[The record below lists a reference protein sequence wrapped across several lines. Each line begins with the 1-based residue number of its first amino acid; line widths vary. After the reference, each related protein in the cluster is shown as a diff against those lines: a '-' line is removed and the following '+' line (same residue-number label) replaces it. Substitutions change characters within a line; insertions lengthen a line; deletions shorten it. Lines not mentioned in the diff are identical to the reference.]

1 MSTEIDRKI
10 VSMEFDNARFEKN
23 VHTSMSTLERLKK
36 SLNLKGAS
44 DGLAAVEKASKNF
57 DMSAV
62 GNAAEAVRVKF
73 SALQIAGITAL
84 QRITNEAITTGKQ
97 LVKSLSIDQ
106 ITAGYNKY
114 EQKTASVQTLMNSTG
129 KSIDE
134 INAYLQKLMWFS
146 DETSYGFT
154 DMTASL
160 AQMTAAGGDIEKLI
174 PMIMGIANSTAFA
187 GKGASEFSRAIY
199 NLNQSYSGG
208 FLNYIDWK
216 SVDMAGASSKEL
228 KQTFIDTAIALG
240 TLSKEGR
247 TASGELVTIANF
259 GQTLSEK
266 WATTEVMEQTFTKFA
281 SATTKAYE
289 MIRDETNDI
298 ELASDA
304 YAALE
309 GHFDE
314 VALKAAKSAQEAK
327 SFSEAINATKD
338 AVSSGWLKTFELIFG
353 NYQEAKVLWTD
364 LANWLWDTFASGA
377 EERNSKLEDAMGDSW
392 TVISKKV
399 SEAGLEVN
407 DFKKSLAEVAGLY
420 TPASRNVEETINACN
435 DAVKTLGGY
444 FPKLGDANDYVATL
458 QNGLYDLGLIGKDA
472 ISGIF
477 DKKTEEAVKNF
488 QKTMRFAYA
497 DGRAGRTVFKKL
509 GEELKQSGSVVKEL
523 EYDFSNFDEDLKSGK
538 ISAKD
543 FSEAFRRYIDKL
555 PAKIEELSDEQIKNT
570 GYTREQL
577 LVIRDLGREAELT
590 DSDLNNLIKT
600 INQPSG
606 RELLV
611 ETFMNVLEKISGLI
625 TIVKETWAEVF
636 PEVTAEK
643 LKNIISDLNSF
654 ITNLDMTAETAD
666 KVRRIFKGYFSS
678 FNVFTKLVGTVF
690 GTTAKLIVTVLKGL
704 DVDILEVLA
713 LIGDWITE
721 ASKWLSNNNL
731 MVQGMTVLAEVI
743 VNVLSVVQ
751 KFVRGFFE
759 IEQVQNILNSLGE
772 SITKLWAEFQVAFG
786 GILKIVSNFFASFE
800 DVDKLTMD
808 VVFQKVKAMW
818 SEMKQ
823 FFTDSFGEA
832 NSFMEKIKNL
842 WNTFIKYFNQVSPT
856 LGKAVSFV
864 ADILKKIIQSVV
876 DSFGFAEIATIAI
889 GYALVKIAES
899 VYSLIEVFGKI
910 LNIGKTLVG
919 AIDTIT
925 KSVSGYFNTLT
936 ESIKKKNILTTAV
949 AIAILAGSLALLAF
963 IPVEK
968 LKQGGIAMTALAV
981 GLGAL
986 MWVIGKI
993 GSGPDIKQACLSL
1006 LAFATSLIIMTSA
1019 LRILDNAKSSVDDMA
1034 LKLLVLVGAIALMAT
1049 ILGILS
1055 NKAPE
1060 FTMNVIGIVAMA
1072 ASLLIVAKA
1081 MQMIGEIPPGKI
1093 GKAGVVLSALMIV
1106 MGIMMVLGRFCKAGA
1121 KYSVYIGI
1129 AILAIAVAMKVLGSI
1144 NTSSAKR
1151 SVLGLVEVVAV
1162 LLPLMITVGLLRE
1175 TANKAGLAMLAVA
1188 TSLMLIATA
1197 CIIIGGLKV
1206 EKLVKS
1212 IGTIIVLFGLL
1223 SVMTAVAPKSDFNG
1237 KGIMQISLMLMG
1249 LASAMILIAA
1259 AMVIMSVVKP
1269 EKLIAP
1275 IIAVLTTFYGFALVI
1290 KSMEKLSS
1298 VGKDVVGPIKQISVA
1313 IGILIIALAALSM
1326 VAKSNAAGL
1335 VTATACLGTIL
1346 GIFSIALYASQY
1358 AQKATGPLLAMVA
1371 VIGIIGGVIYLLGT
1385 LPTDSALAAAE
1396 SLSLVIMALA
1406 VSMAIIGFTAPLSKQ
1421 ALGGVAAMTAVVLAL
1436 AVIMGTLTLFDCA
1449 PSIETAAS
1457 LSLMLISLAGALAI
1471 VTAVGAF
1478 APAATTGM
1486 LALLTFVAEVAA
1498 LISALVWV
1506 SSKWETAESDLDRVI
1521 GILRKIGEA
1530 FGSILDGFLLGA
1542 TANLPTISERLT
1554 TFFNA
1559 MGGILEQIKGFGDNE
1574 ASVDTFLEFAKS
1586 LKSLNEINDLD
1597 VPDATVISAKFTPFA
1612 EAIKTFS
1619 NALSGENA
1627 INTDAVDSA
1636 SNAAQALTSLSAA
1649 IPKSGG
1655 KWQTFFGSQNME
1667 TFGVQLKAFG
1677 ESLVAFSSAVSG
1689 EAIDSEAIGDACDA
1703 AEDLIT
1709 AFSDLEK
1716 SGGRWQYFFGEQ
1728 DIAGFGTQLEKFG
1741 GSLVGFSTA
1750 ITSNGGVNKTAV
1762 QDACDV
1768 AEDLVGAFSK
1778 LPLSGGMIDDLLGT
1792 TDIAGFGTKL
1802 KTFGRDLQIFSFRI
1816 TSCGGV
1822 DKVAVENAA
1831 DATAKLLDTFS
1842 GLPTSGGI
1850 LDGLFGTTMS
1860 FEDFGTQLGKLGD
1873 ALVEFSN
1880 KDVNTVRMT
1889 SMTNIIGNLITKF
1902 KDMEGID
1909 AGNVS
1914 KFDEA
1919 IRKLGTSFVDAFGEA
1934 MATSKGSLDAAIKE
1948 MILSLATGLSESFGP
1963 VSVAFSAEFDK
1974 CYRACMEKKLIFRE
1988 LGKTIIH
1995 YLDSGLRF
2003 KPDIVKQAIGGLVNN
2018 AISDSTVYH
2027 YDMFMTN
2034 GKTIANKLADGILYD
2049 PNIAKNALQ
2058 TLINNAANGIDT
2070 KSFYNAGVY
2079 AVNGFENGLKD
2090 KEAVRKVG
2098 TAAYELG
2105 KKAYTKAMEAI
2116 NAHSPSKLMMEVG
2129 KYFDQGFAIGI
2140 EDNAGYAENAS
2151 GSMAESVIRT
2161 TQDALKRVGEMVLND
2176 VDTTP
2181 TIRPVLDLS
2190 NVESGTRRLNTIFSQ
2205 TQALRASASF
2215 GQNGM
2220 TETDTTTAGGNVY
2233 QFTQNNY
2240 SPKALSRIEIYRQ
2253 TKNQFS
2259 AMERMVKT

>member
-23 VHTSMSTLERLKK
+23 VKTSMSTLERLKK

-44 DGLAAVEKASKNF
+44 DGLEAVEKAGKNF

-73 SALQIAGITAL
+73 SALQVAGITAL

-327 SFSEAINATKD
+327 SFSEAIDATKD

-399 SEAGLEVN
+399 SEAGLEVD
-407 DFKKSLAEVAGLY
+407 DFKKSLAETAGLY
-420 TPASRNVEETINACN
+420 TPVSRNVEDTINACN

-444 FPKLGDANDYVATL
+444 FPKLGDANDYVVTL
-458 QNGLYDLGLIGKDA
+458 QNSLYDLGLIGKDA
-472 ISGIF
+472 ITGIF
-477 DKKTEEAVKNF
+477 DKETENAVKNF
-488 QKTMRFAYA
+488 QKTMHFAYA
-497 DGRAGRTVFKKL
+497 DGKAGRTVFKKL
-509 GEELKQSGSVVKEL
+509 GEVLKQSGSVVKEL

-543 FSEAFRRYIDKL
+543 FSEAFRKYIDKL

-577 LVIRDLGREAELT
+577 LAIRDLGREAELT

-625 TIVKETWAEVF
+625 AIVKETWAEVF

-654 ITNLDMTAETAD
+654 ITNLDVTAETAD
-666 KVRRIFKGYFSS
+666 KVRRMLKGYFSS
-678 FNVFTKLVGTVF
+678 FNILTKVVGTVF

-721 ASKWLSNNNL
+721 AAKWLSNNNL
-731 MVQGMTVLAEVI
+731 MVQGMTALAEVI

-759 IEQVQNILNSLGE
+759 IEQVQTIFHSLGE
-772 SITKLWAEFQVAFG
+772 SITKLWADFQVAFG
-786 GILKIVSNFFASFE
+786 GIIKIVTNFFESFG
-800 DVDKLTMD
+800 DVDTITME
-808 VVFQKVKAMW
+808 VVIQKVKDLW
-818 SEMKQ
+818 GQLVTFFSE
-823 FFTDSFGEA
+823 SFPEA
-832 NSFMEKIKNL
+832 E
-842 WNTFIKYFNQVSPT
+842 
-856 LGKAVSFV
+856 SFV
-864 ADILKKIIQSVV
+864 KKIEALWGMFVEYLSKSQSVFGRLVSSIFRTIKRIITNLV
-876 DSFGFAEIATIAI
+876 DSIGFAEIATIGLGI
-889 GYALVKIAES
+889 ALIKIAS
-899 VYSLIEVFGKI
+899 ALSGFFAI
-910 LNIGKTLVG
+910 LLDIFNIGKIITSSVKSVAEGIRNYFDAL
-919 AIDTIT
+919 T
-925 KSVSGYFNTLT
+925 KSVKQRNVLT
-936 ESIKKKNILTTAV
+936 I
-949 AIAILAGSLALLAF
+949 AIAIGILAGSLALLAY
-963 IPVEK
+963 IPWP
-968 LKQGGIAMTALAV
+968 LLLQGGAALLV
-981 GLGAL
+981 LGGGLGTL
-986 MWVIGKI
+986 MWALGQVGNT
-993 GSGPDIKQACLSL
+993 PDVQKACLSL
-1006 LAFATSLIIMTSA
+1006 LAFSSSLLIVAAAISVMTNNEST
-1019 LRILDNAKSSVDDMA
+1019 IGDMVS
-1034 LKLLVLVGAIALMAT
+1034 KTIVLVGAIALMTT
-1049 ILGILS
+1049 ILGVLS
-1055 NKAPE
+1055 AKVPE
-1060 FTMNVIGIVAMA
+1060 LATNMLGMVALA
-1072 ASLLIVAKA
+1072 ASLYIVAKA
-1081 MQMIGEIPPGKI
+1081 IQEIGEIQVEKI
-1093 GKAGVVLSALMIV
+1093 LAAGSVLTGISIALAIMIAV
-1106 MGIMMVLGRFCKAGA
+1106 GGLCRTNGRYLA
-1121 KYSVYIGI
+1121 SIGI
-1129 AILAIAVAMKVLGSI
+1129 AVLAIALSMKILSGI
-1144 NTSSAKR
+1144 DTNSAKR
-1151 SVLGLVEVVAV
+1151 AVTGLIAIFA
-1162 LLPLMITVGLLRE
+1162 LLTPLMILVGLIGK
-1175 TANKAGLAMLAVA
+1175 NVQNAGLIILAMA
-1188 TSLMLIATA
+1188 TSLMLIAAALT
-1197 CIIIGGLKV
+1197 IISGFKV
-1206 EKLVKS
+1206 EKLMKS
-1212 IGTIIVLFGLL
+1212 IGVIIVLFALL
-1223 SVMTAVAPKSDFNG
+1223 SLLAGITPKVETTG
-1237 KGIMQISLMLMG
+1237 AGIMQIGVMLM
-1249 LASAMILIAA
+1249 AMAA
-1259 AMVIMSVVKP
+1259 AMVLIAASMVMLSIVKP
-1269 EKLIAP
+1269 DKLIMP
-1275 IIAVLTTFYGFALVI
+1275 IIAVFTTLASLSLVI
-1290 KSMEKLSS
+1290 KSTEKATKDAASTITQLAIVIGVLAVA
-1298 VGKDVVGPIKQISVA
+1298 VG
-1313 IGILIIALAALSM
+1313 ALAM
-1326 VAKSNAAGL
+1326 IAKNNAAGL
-1335 VTATACLGTIL
+1335 VTATACLATIL

-1358 AQKATGPLLAMVA
+1358 AQKTTGPLLAMVA
-1371 VIGIIGGVIYLLGT
+1371 VIGIIGGVVYLLGT

-1421 ALGGVAAMTAVVLAL
+1421 ALGGVATMTAVVIAL
-1436 AVIMGTLTLFDCA
+1436 AVIMGALTLFDCA

-1471 VTAVGAF
+1471 VTSVGAS
-1478 APAATTGM
+1478 APAAATGM

-1554 TFFNA
+1554 VFFNA

-1574 ASVDTFLEFAKS
+1574 VSVDTFLEFAKS

-1667 TFGVQLKAFG
+1667 TFGTQLKAFG

-1689 EAIDSEAIGDACDA
+1689 EAIDSEAIGNACDA

-1728 DIAGFGTQLEKFG
+1728 DIEGFGTQLENFG
-1741 GSLVGFSTA
+1741 ESLAGFSTA
-1750 ITSNGGVNKTAV
+1750 ITAGSGIDKGKIE
-1762 QDACDV
+1762 DAAD
-1768 AEDLVGAFSK
+1768 ATEKLVGAFSK

-1792 TDIAGFGTKL
+1792 TDIEGFGTKL

-1822 DKVAVENAA
+1822 DKTAVENAA

-1860 FEDFGTQLGKLGD
+1860 FEDFGTQLGKLGG

-1880 KDVNTVRMT
+1880 KDVNTTRIT

-1934 MATSKGSLDAAIKE
+1934 MTTSKGSLDAAINE
-1948 MILSLATGLSESFGP
+1948 MILSLAAGLSESFGP

-1988 LGKTIIH
+1988 LGKTIVH

-2003 KPDIVKQAIGGLVNN
+2003 KPDIVKQAIGGLVNS
-2018 AISDSTVYH
+2018 AISDSSVYH
-2027 YDMFMTN
+2027 YDMFIAN
-2034 GKTIANKLADGILYD
+2034 GKTIASKLADGILYD

-2116 NAHSPSKLMMEVG
+2116 NANSPSKLMMEVG

-2161 TQDALKRVGEMVLND
+2161 TQDALKRVGKMALND

-2220 TETDTTTAGGNVY
+2220 TETDATTAGGNVY